1 MIRFDY
7 ETTITGRLEGNN
19 TERKIEIVVLVKP
32 LNSFWKT
39 LNISLINFEINVILS
54 WSKICVITSKTT
66 KDAYSEADLAVA
78 AVNIPKNA
86 TFSMQNYVYQ

>member
-32 LNSFWKT
+32 LNSF
-39 LNISLINFEINVILS
+39 
-54 WSKICVITSKTT
+54 
-66 KDAYSEADLAVA
+66 
-78 AVNIPKNA
+78 
-86 TFSMQNYVYQ
+86 